1 MTESLEQQQ
10 QELTIPSE
18 EEFVEKVRG
27 MEQER
32 ARRSY
37 RIQEQTEEIAA
48 KEREIESMQVWLGF
62 HYKKSGVFVDIKLWL
77 YFF

>member
-1 MTESLEQQQ
+1 MMERLEQQQ
-10 QELTIPSE
+10 QELMIPSE

-27 MEQER
+27 VEQER

-48 KEREIESMQVWLGF
+48 KEKEIESMQVG
-62 HYKKSGVFVDIKLWL
+62 SGVR
-77 YFF
+77 